1 MGQPAWRNPGVHKWM
16 EPGEVKH
23 LSSRRKRNRRDSL
36 SSGER
41 KGNSLNRWH
50 VRLRSLCCRG
60 CGNPHVSPQADVG
73 VTKLLSSRTVLGKQ
87 AIEGDSPVGDR

>member
-1 MGQPAWRNPGVHKWM
+1 MGEPARRNPGIAVRAK

-41 KGNSLNRWH
+41 KGKSLNSRNAKTAVVVAWGLWVYAGG
-50 VRLRSLCCRG
+50 VRR
-60 CGNPHVSPQADVG
+60 
-73 VTKLLSSRTVLGKQ
+73 LLGEL
-87 AIEGDSPVGDR
+87 